1 MNSAKRLILI
11 LALLLPLARALAEG
25 VPFTIAG
32 DDIGEDTVSQLKQ
45 KAIVNYLQRQMG
57 SRYATV
63 AEQVTPEFAE
73 NYILDYQVGKK
84 GRQTEVTGHID
95 AKSIMR
101 WVRLSETKSHTGGA
115 IRTALVITSEYPE
128 ASLSASD
135 TSSRIQNQ
143 PAAKVIHQ
151 LATEATQSF
160 NVTLSAVDGRFPL
173 SAPVR
178 QESDV
183 RTLRDF
189 GATAAVNT
197 VLWVHLTPCQSCG
210 GGKLSLYFYNLFQDR
225 PAVVE
230 SKNVKVSGAQMASG
244 AGLKEDLAAAF
255 TDLSAKLEDVISSGT
270 LSSRVY
276 KVVIE
281 NIRTYKGFRQVQ
293 QEMAKVDFVAR
304 ATLKRTEPFVAE
316 YEVYSPMSAAD
327 LSQRFQSM
335 ETEGF
340 QLQGVRADAG
350 SVTLKLQPK

>member
-1 MNSAKRLILI
+1 M
-11 LALLLPLARALAEG
+11 AEG
-25 VPFTIAG
+25 LPFSIAG

-45 KAIVNYLQRQMG
+45 KAVVNYLQRQMG
-57 SRYATV
+57 SRYAGV
-63 AEQVTPEFAE
+63 AEQITPEFSE

-84 GRQTEVTGHID
+84 GKQTEVIGHLD
-95 AKSIMR
+95 TKSLMR

-128 ASLSASD
+128 ATLSSTD
-135 TSSRIQNQ
+135 TISRIQDQ

-151 LATEATQSF
+151 LSVEATQNF
-160 NVTLSAVDGRFPL
+160 NVTLTPVDGRFPL

-183 RTLRDF
+183 RSLRDY
-189 GATAAVNT
+189 GASASVNT

-244 AGLKEDLAAAF
+244 TKLKEDLAAAF
-255 TDLSAKLEDVISSGT
+255 TDLSSKLEDVISSGT

-276 KVVIE
+276 KVTIE
-281 NIRTYKGFRQVQ
+281 NIRTYKGFRQLQ
-293 QEMAKVDFVAR
+293 QEMTKVDFVAR

-316 YEVYSPMSAAD
+316 YEVYSPMSAGD

-335 ETEGF
+335 ETDGF